1 MSHLARDLVDRLQN
15 SQPPN
20 KQLGQHFLINEGVLD
35 SIIASAQL
43 RKEDHILEIGPGPG
57 VLTQRLMQSGA
68 TVSAVEID
76 AVICDHLRKEFP
88 TLNLTHQDALMHD
101 WPREI
106 NAIVANI
113 PYQISSP
120 LVEKMTQHEHIKRAV
135 IMVQEEFA
143 HRLNQTTYSDHCSLG
158 MVARLDWKI
167 ELAQKVPPH
176 FFSPQP
182 KVQSR
187 IVLLSRIPRPEHWR
201 LIRELIQ
208 HTYAQRR
215 KKIRN
220 TLRKSGG
227 RFLSLGPWKHEWNSL
242 IQSFENKWMDAR
254 PEELGFDDWCDLA
267 TKIIQHYHRCIDI

>member
-43 RKEDHILEIGPGPG
+43 QKEDHVLEIGPGPG
-57 VLTQRLMQSGA
+57 VLTQRLMQSDA

-76 AVICDHLRKEFP
+76 AVICNHLRKEFP

-120 LVEKMTQHEHIKRAV
+120 LVEKMTHYENIKRAV

-167 ELAQKVPPH
+167 
-176 FFSPQP
+176 
-182 KVQSR
+182 
-187 IVLLSRIPRPEHWR
+187 
-201 LIRELIQ
+201 
-208 HTYAQRR
+208 
-215 KKIRN
+215 
-220 TLRKSGG
+220 
-227 RFLSLGPWKHEWNSL
+227 
-242 IQSFENKWMDAR
+242 
-254 PEELGFDDWCDLA
+254 
-267 TKIIQHYHRCIDI
+267 